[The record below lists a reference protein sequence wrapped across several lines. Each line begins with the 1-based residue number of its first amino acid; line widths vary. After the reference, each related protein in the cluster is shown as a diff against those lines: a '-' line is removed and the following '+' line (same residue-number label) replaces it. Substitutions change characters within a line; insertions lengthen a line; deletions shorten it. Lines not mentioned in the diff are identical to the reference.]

1 MEVNDYKDINEWFR
15 DAYYH
20 WYKQAQ
26 DSFELIEELNALIK
40 ELDSKLEKAYE
51 ERVNAYH
58 SREFVRM
65 ALRFRIIKS

>member
-26 DSFELIEELNALIK
+26 DSFELIEELYS
-40 ELDSKLEKAYE
+40 ELKRLGND
-51 ERVNAYH
+51 
-58 SREFVRM
+58 
-65 ALRFRIIKS
+65 